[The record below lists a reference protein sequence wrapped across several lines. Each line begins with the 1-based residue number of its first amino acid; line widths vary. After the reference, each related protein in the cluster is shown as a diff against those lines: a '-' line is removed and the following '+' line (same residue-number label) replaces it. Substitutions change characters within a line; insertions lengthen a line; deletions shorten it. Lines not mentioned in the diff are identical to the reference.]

1 MKLTL
6 QRRQVR
12 VPDGRIGCV
21 LVLPWFTDPER
32 GVVRCDAAPLLV
44 EWMSETLARG
54 AGNDRVVELRAVPGG
69 GEIGAGPSAA
79 GVLSAVSWVGRDG
92 GVGGFALV
100 AHRDDGVA
108 SAAVSAAMGRWT
120 ALLRSRRLLVTDMPA
135 LCRGGRRAAR
145 MIDGMA
151 RAATRSDG
159 GRVFVVGRPVT
170 GAPWPTGWEQ
180 AGVVCVDDLDAV
192 PDGAPVAFPA
202 HGVPPAVRAE
212 AARRRLRV
220 IDGTCPLVTA
230 VQADA
235 AAYAA
240 RGDRVVVIG
249 DRRHASLPVLTACAG
264 PAAEV
269 VHDVADVPAAA
280 RARDAVSFVIDP
292 GMAVEDALPI
302 VTALRDHVP
311 ELAGHHFDVLC
322 DAASDRAQ
330 TIASVS
336 SGSELT
342 FVLAADE
349 RDPDVRVARR
359 SARFPA
365 VRVVTRLA
373 DLEAEPLAGATALG
387 LVVTRSA
394 PAGLREQ
401 VVAALA
407 GLGPLTCRRRSVDTT
422 PYPVR
427 AAGPVE
433 DAPAGGA
440 VAERPD
446 SLV

>member
-1 MKLTL
+1 M
-6 QRRQVR
+6 
-12 VPDGRIGCV
+12 
-21 LVLPWFTDPER
+21 
-32 GVVRCDAAPLLV
+32 
-44 EWMSETLARG
+44 
-54 AGNDRVVELRAVPGG
+54 ELRAVPGA

-79 GVLSAVSWVGRDG
+79 GVMSSVSWVGRDG

-100 AHRDDGVA
+100 THRDDGVA
-108 SAAVSAAMGRWT
+108 SAAATAAMRRWT
-120 ALLRSRRLLVTDMPA
+120 ELLRSRRLLVTDMPA
-135 LCRGGRRAAR
+135 LCRGGRRAVR
-145 MIDGMA
+145 MVDGMA
-151 RAATRSDG
+151 REATRPDG
-159 GRVFVVGRPVT
+159 GRLFVVGRPVT
-170 GAPWPTGWEQ
+170 GAPWPTAWRQ

-192 PDGAPVAFPA
+192 PDGAPVVFPA
-202 HGVPPAVRAE
+202 HGVPPSIRAE
-212 AARRRLRV
+212 AARRPLRV

-240 RGDRVVVIG
+240 RGDHVVVIG
-249 DRRHASLPVLTACAG
+249 DRSHASLPVLTACAG

-269 VHDVADVPAAA
+269 VHGVADVPAAVA
-280 RARDAVSFVIDP
+280 RTQDAVSFVIDP

-311 ELAGHHFDVLC
+311 QLAGHHFDVLC

-349 RDPDVRVARR
+349 RDPDAQVALR
-359 SARFPA
+359 SAATRPPAGFPA

-373 DLEAEPLAGATALG
+373 DLEAEPLAGATAIG
-387 LVVTRSA
+387 LVVTQSA

-407 GLGPLTCRRRSVDTT
+407 GLGPLTCRRRTVDTT
-422 PYPVR
+422 PLPVR
-427 AAGPVE
+427 AAGPIE
-433 DAPAGGA
+433 DAPAGDRGTGGT